1 MLTCASSF
9 LEWKQ
14 SWSPI
19 RGILAAES
27 SMMPVWSSTVMH
39 VNNPKPHDAT
49 AVTLS
54 LCSSSHRTPRQGTA
68 GHSAHTK
75 GISALPPSDPT
86 PRPFTQSYGAGVNI
100 LQSLNLQTCPTC
112 LPVHTSSDPPTPPPK
127 STAKLP
133 DTNTVTRHQI
143 RSTLATNCEAAPATH
158 ALPAQPVRSNGRHRS
173 QNPPDVC
180 AQLFLCTP
188 ECGHS
193 HSMPCPLHWQSRRC
207 DCSHSWHRLHHPP
220 PPPR

>member
-112 LPVHTSSDPPTPPPK
+112 LPVHTSSDPPTPPTQEYCQTPRHKHCNPPSDKVYTRNQLRGSACHTRAACPTSAIQWQTQVPK
-127 STAKLP
+127 PSGR
-133 DTNTVTRHQI
+133 V
-143 RSTLATNCEAAPATH
+143 RSTLPVYPGMWPQPLDAVSAALAVSQVR
-158 ALPAQPVRSNGRHRS
+158 LQPLV
-173 QNPPDVC
+173 
-180 AQLFLCTP
+180 A
-188 ECGHS
+188 
-193 HSMPCPLHWQSRRC
+193 
-207 DCSHSWHRLHHPP
+207 
-220 PPPR
+220 